1 MSKGEA
7 LPFQSGLVPDLT
19 SIKSKFTQHA
29 FLTDSLGVPT
39 CTCVLLKLVS
49 PVHHLLVPLGAVL
62 SIPAS
67 SFRLHLADVKCPP
80 KPGDRQQPALP
91 VLVGRG
97 QQLGQV
103 TTPRHKVCI

>member
-1 MSKGEA
+1 M
-7 LPFQSGLVPDLT
+7 PFRLT
-19 SIKSKFTQHA
+19 HCTA
-29 FLTDSLGVPT
+29 DVPT

-67 SFRLHLADVKCPP
+67 SLRLHLADVKSPP
-80 KPGDRQQPALP
+80 ELGDRQQPALTR
-91 VLVGRG
+91 LVGCG

-103 TTPRHKVCI
+103 TPPRHKVCI